1 MKKKLKVLVVDD
13 ERSMTTLIK
22 HILTP
27 AGFEVIEVNSSAKV
41 EDHIL
46 YTDLGLVI
54 TDLLMPGLDGLQV
67 MELIKQSKPDLP
79 VLMLTAHGS
88 IDIAVKAI
96 KMGAAEFLT
105 KPLDRATL
113 IRHVKNH
120 INVDPIL
127 PEHILQLTAAGAL
140 RAKGQEVDP
149 DKIVLK
155 DEIVS
160 FETIPDGYVELKF
173 ADIASGQVLPFA
185 LFIQIYNAGTK
196 KHYLRKICHE
206 NAVYNDGLKQILE
219 KKQLS
224 SAYIKADDYG
234 RFLEYLAALK
244 VAPGVDQN
252 TTSKEKQRLVYGKA
266 VESVTEI
273 LAEPFDNKN
282 VEGGIDMVD
291 NMFHTM
297 VEDPVVFHD
306 IFKLFKRDAGIFSHS
321 ANVCLMA
328 VSFGLYLGLD
338 HKNVHQLGL
347 GALFHDVGMNRVD
360 SNILDKKTPLT
371 TDEWREIKKHPE
383 MGYDLLKSSV
393 SVPLSS
399 LHIVLEHHEAE
410 DGSGYP
416 RGLRGNN
423 ITKKALLFRVID
435 RFEGATTDQP
445 YRKALSVSEALKR
458 IYLEEPSEYW
468 QMIITRF
475 IEFLGGREKPDS
487 ELFSGDSWPNATEE
501 MH

>member
-13 ERSMTTLIK
+13 ERSMTALIK

-41 EDHIL
+41 EDYIL

-67 MELIKQSKPDLP
+67 MELVKQSKPDLP

-88 IDIAVKAI
+88 IDIAVEAM

-120 INVDPIL
+120 INVDPVL

-140 RAKGQEVDP
+140 RAKEEAVDP

-173 ADIASGQVLPFA
+173 ESIASGQVLPFA
-185 LFIQIYNAGTK
+185 LFIQIYNARTK

-206 NAVYNDGLKQILE
+206 NTVYTDGLRQILE
-219 KKQLS
+219 KRQLA
-224 SAYIKADDYG
+224 SAFIRADDYG
-234 RFLEYLAALK
+234 RFLEYLATLK
-244 VAPGVDQN
+244 AVPGFDQN
-252 TTSKEKQRLVYGKA
+252 ITSNQKKRLVYGKA

-273 LAEPFDNKN
+273 LADPFDNKN
-282 VEGGIDMVD
+282 VESGIDLVD
-291 NMFHTM
+291 DMFRTM
-297 VEDPVVFHD
+297 VEDPVVFQD
-306 IFKLFKRDAGIFSHS
+306 IFKLFKRDSSIFTHS

-338 HKNVHQLGL
+338 PKSVHQLGL
-347 GALFHDVGMNRVD
+347 GALFHDVGMNRID
-360 SNILDKKTPLT
+360 RNILGKRTPLT
-371 TDEWREIKKHPE
+371 ANEWREIKKHPE
-383 MGYDLLKSSV
+383 KGYDLLRSSV

-399 LHIVLEHHEAE
+399 LHIVLEHHEIE
-410 DGSGYP
+410 GGGGYP
-416 RGLRGNN
+416 RGLQGNK

-435 RFEGATTDQP
+435 KFDGATTDQP
-445 YRKALSVSEALKR
+445 YRKALSASEALKR
-458 IYLEEPSEYW
+458 IYLDEPSEYW
-468 QMIITRF
+468 QKIITRF
-475 IEFLGGREKPDS
+475 IEFLGGREKPDP
-487 ELFSGDSWPNATEE
+487 EQFSGDSWPNATEE
-501 MH
+501 TH